1 MKASLYNRIKTLVD
15 VQADFSTH
23 ETSEKHNR
31 VIPKGAVGTVVE
43 CYENPEGYA
52 VDIAIPDERLV
63 GGFFYE
69 NVILSPNQFEVV
81 STTTVNFSI

>member
-1 MKASLYNRIKTLVD
+1 VKVSQYDQIKTLVD

-23 ETSEKHNR
+23 ETSDEDNSA
-31 VIPKGAVGTVVE
+31 IPKGTLGTVVE

-63 GGFFYE
+63 GGFFYT
-69 NVILSPNQFEVV
+69 NVILSPDQFEVV
-81 STTTVNFSI
+81 STVTASFS